1 MSIAPAIRDN
11 NGSNPCLPPHILG
24 RLLDKLRERI
34 AAEQQDDMAGIRAM
48 REAVMAKRQASVVAL
63 NEFGMQFVNK

>member
-11 NGSNPCLPPHILG
+11 TGTQPCLPPHILG

-34 AAEQQDDMAGIRAM
+34 GAEKQTKTDPWECIDRLA
-48 REAVMAKRQASVVAL
+48 RQMESRR
-63 NEFGMQFVNK
+63 